1 MLHGDNG
8 SIELPHGM
16 IESILA
22 LKSLAHTLLPISD
35 AAMHMHVGLA
45 IFWLALV
52 GSIRDARA
60 IKYCL
65 VTLLVLCSLN
75 EAVDLYAK
83 GLGSWRSSLK
93 DVFNTLFWPC
103 VLGHAISTIRIARE
117 RKAIRAA
124 DRVAS
129 AR

>member
-1 MLHGDNG
+1 
-8 SIELPHGM
+8 M

-35 AAMHMHVGLA
+35 AAMHMHAGLA
-45 IFWLALV
+45 IFWLGLV

-60 IKYCL
+60 IKYAL
-65 VTLLVLCSLN
+65 VTLLVLCGLN
-75 EAVDLYAK
+75 EAVDLHTK

-93 DVFNTLFWPC
+93 DVFSTIFWPC
-103 VLGHAISTIRIARE
+103 VLGHAISTIRMSRK
-117 RKAIRAA
+117 RKAIRVA
-124 DRVAS
+124 DRVAA